1 MILFYLYAFFY
12 VFFVLFSAGMDG
24 TERLMNTLKSD
35 YTVFVSFSS
44 IKKE

>member
-1 MILFYLYAFFY
+1 MILFYMYAFVYISF
-12 VFFVLFSAGMDG
+12 VFLSAGMDG